1 MKLRELKE
9 NPNMNP
15 IVKYIL
21 IALASVG
28 VVGATVFGIYRNN
41 QIKEAATQQEVIQ
54 DATDPSL
61 LNDKSGQETIDVDAL
76 AEIYYNENKDNIKSD
91 TTLEDWTKVFKD
103 YWAST
108 NADESATVRNCLNYF
123 ALDTLTAE
131 DVENGKTIELTPEE
145 QAVINLEMN
154 GEEDDATEEE
164 SVETVET
171 VETVEVETNEATTE
185 ASTTDAS
192 TDTITNKKDYEIEY
206 YDNVKTMYAIRSV
219 NIRKGPNADDFEKV
233 GSLKTNEAIEVIGVV
248 EEYNGEDTFWL
259 VVKRNGEQRF
269 VSGAYLSDKKID
281 TTSSSSNT
289 SSSNN
294 SSNNR
299 PSNKSTQSFDPNRHA
314 NESSTYGRP
323 KGVSGPPA
331 DIPVEQA
338 TGPTDCGATGI
349 NWH

>member
-28 VVGATVFGIYRNN
+28 VVGATVFGIYKSNE
-41 QIKEAATQQEVIQ
+41 IKEAATQQEVVV
-54 DATDPSL
+54 DKDTL

-76 AEIYYNENKDNIKSD
+76 AETYYNENKDNIKSG
-91 TTLEDWTKVFKD
+91 TTLEDWTTVFKD

-131 DVENGKTIELTPEE
+131 DVENGKTVELTPEE

-154 GEEDDATEEE
+154 GEEDDAEVKTT
-164 SVETVET
+164 SVEQET
-171 VETVEVETNEATTE
+171 ATTE
-185 ASTTDAS
+185 ASIEIS
-192 TDTITNKKDYEIEY
+192 TDTVNAKDYEVEY
-206 YDNVKTMYAIRSV
+206 YDNTKTMYAIRSV

-233 GSLKTNEAIEVIGVV
+233 GSLNAGAGITVKGVV
-248 EEYNGEDTFWL
+248 EEYDAKDTFWL
-259 VVKRNGEQRF
+259 CVEYNGEEAF
-269 VSGAYLSDKKID
+269 ISGAYLSDTKIN
-281 TTSSSSNT
+281 TTSSSGNTSSGNT
-289 SSSNN
+289 SSS
-294 SSNNR
+294 SR
-299 PSNKSTQSFDPNRHA
+299 STQTSSTSSDLNSHA
-314 NESSTYGRP
+314 NESSNYGKP

-331 DIPVEQA
+331 DIPVQSGGSGDGVA
-338 TGPTDCGATGI
+338 VGDQGI

>member
-28 VVGATVFGIYRNN
+28 VVGATVFGVYKSN
-41 QIKEAATQQEVIQ
+41 QIKEAATQQEVVV
-54 DATDPSL
+54 DNNTL

-76 AEIYYNENKDNIKSD
+76 AETYYNENKDNIKSD
-91 TTLEDWTKVFKD
+91 TTLEDWKTVFKD

-108 NADESATVRNCLNYF
+108 NGNEAATVADCLNYF
-123 ALDTLTAE
+123 APDTLTAE

-154 GEEDDATEEE
+154 GEEDDA
-164 SVETVET
+164 
-171 VETVEVETNEATTE
+171 EVETTSVEQETATTE
-185 ASTTDAS
+185 ASIEAS
-192 TDTITNKKDYEIEY
+192 TDTVNAKDYEVEY
-206 YDNVKTMYAIRSV
+206 YDNAKTMYAIRSV
-219 NIRKGPNADDFEKV
+219 NIRKGPNADDFEKI
-233 GSLKTNEAIEVIGVV
+233 GSLNAGAGITVKGVV
-248 EEYNGEDTFWL
+248 EEYGDEDTFWL
-259 VVKRNGEQRF
+259 CVEYNGGEAYI
-269 VSGAYLSDKKID
+269 SGAYLSDTKIK

-289 SSSNN
+289 SSGNT
-294 SSNNR
+294 SSR
-299 PSNKSTQSFDPNRHA
+299 SQSTQTSSTSTSSDPNSHA

-331 DIPVEQA
+331 DINVQS
-338 TGPTDCGATGI
+338 GGSGDGVPTEATGI
-349 NWH
+349 QWH